1 MVYTPNAG
9 YVGDDKLVYI
19 VTDDQGEQTAA
30 VMRITVVPFNGPP
43 QAIPDAVLAISG
55 RGAVFSVLSNDR
67 DDEGDVLRLV
77 SVGSSEQGGQVLQN
91 ADGSIFYR
99 SASNFVGEDRFT
111 YEIEDANGSKSQS
124 FVSVTVTDDI
134 DAPRAL
140 DDLVIVG
147 VGDRVNIEVLAND
160 TFVGDIIAV
169 VDVTPGQH
177 SDLVVANSDHTV
189 HYRVGDGFLG
199 VDHFVYTVRDQQ
211 GKTASAVVRLRATG
225 GLLGDFDGDDQVG
238 FGDFLAFVAR
248 FGLRSSDLNYDER
261 MDFNEDGEIGFP
273 DFLRFIGLFGAGQTG
288 G

>member
-1 MVYTPNAG
+1 
-9 YVGDDKLVYI
+9 
-19 VTDDQGEQTAA
+19 
-30 VMRITVVPFNGPP
+30 
-43 QAIPDAVLAISG
+43 
-55 RGAVFSVLSNDR
+55 
-67 DDEGDVLRLV
+67 
-77 SVGSSEQGGQVLQN
+77 
-91 ADGSIFYR
+91 
-99 SASNFVGEDRFT
+99 
-111 YEIEDANGSKSQS
+111 
-124 FVSVTVTDDI
+124 
-134 DAPRAL
+134 
-140 DDLVIVG
+140 
-147 VGDRVNIEVLAND
+147 
-160 TFVGDIIAV
+160 
-169 VDVTPGQH
+169 
-177 SDLVVANSDHTV
+177 